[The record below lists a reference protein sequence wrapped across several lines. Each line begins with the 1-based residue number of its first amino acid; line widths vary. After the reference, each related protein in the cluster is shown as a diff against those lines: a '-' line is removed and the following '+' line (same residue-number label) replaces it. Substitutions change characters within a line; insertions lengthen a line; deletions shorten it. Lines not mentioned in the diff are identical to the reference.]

1 MKKVIVTIVSCFVL
15 VYTLAATNDYRNAGL
30 GIPRCSNHGFEI
42 PLNHTSNQIVREET
56 TTIETNLQKPA
67 VKTPKKTL
75 RSTVTNA
82 TTPQTFSKKE
92 IKSLQK
98 NQKTKLLRQPQKTT
112 DSSGVLIALIIVLGV
127 LLTIALL
134 VWGWYWLFWSVL
146 YY

>member
-1 MKKVIVTIVSCFVL
+1 MKKIIVTIFCCSIACSLF
-15 VYTLAATNDYRNAGL
+15 ATIDYRNAGL
-30 GIPRCSNHGFEI
+30 GVPRCSNHGFEI
-42 PLNHTSNQIVREET
+42 PLKHTSNQIVREET
-56 TTIETNLQKPA
+56 ITIETNLQKPA
-67 VKTPKKTL
+67 VKAQKKTL

-82 TTPQTFSKKE
+82 TTPQTFSQKE

-98 NQKTKLLRQPQKTT
+98 NQKTKLLKQPQKTT
-112 DSSGVLIALIIVLGV
+112 DSSGVLIALIIVVGV

>member
-15 VYTLAATNDYRNAGL
+15 VYTLATTNDYRYAGL

-56 TTIETNLQKPA
+56 ITLETILPKPA
-67 VKTPKKTL
+67 VKAKKKTL
-75 RSTVTNA
+75 RSTVSNA
-82 TTPQTFSKKE
+82 TAPSTISKKE
-92 IKSLQK
+92 TKSLQK
-98 NQKTKLLRQPQKTT
+98 IQKTKLQKPPQKTT